1 MLQNKKAIIFDLD
14 GSLVDSMWIWK
25 EIDIEY
31 LQRFDIALPENLQ
44 SEIEGMSFSETAAYF
59 KKRFDLRDSVDK
71 IKQDWNEMAGHKYS
85 HEVKLKKGAKELLDY
100 AKAHSILLGI
110 GSSNSKELVHE
121 LVKSLDIQD
130 YFHTIVTGCDVENGK
145 PSPEIYLKASS
156 LMNIEPKH
164 CLVFEDIIPGI
175 QAALNAGMH
184 VCAVEDEYS
193 MHQKDKKMELA
204 HYYIEEFYEVF
215 SE

>member
-1 MLQNKKAIIFDLD
+1 MLQDKKAIIFDLD

-31 LQRFDIALPENLQ
+31 LKRFHIELPENLQ
-44 SEIEGMSFSETAAYF
+44 SEIEGMSFSETASYF
-59 KKRFDLRDSVDK
+59 KQRFQLQDSVEQ
-71 IKQDWNEMAGHKYS
+71 IKKDWNEMAWHKYS
-85 HEVKLKKGAKELLDY
+85 HEVQLKKGAKELLDF
-100 AKAHSILLGI
+100 AKENQILLGI

-121 LVKSLDIQD
+121 LVKTLNIAD
-130 YFHTIVTGCDVENGK
+130 YFQTIVTGCDVENGK

-156 LMNIEPKH
+156 LLQVEPKH

-175 QAALNAGMH
+175 QAALAAGMQ

-193 MHQKDKKMELA
+193 MHQKQAKIDLA

-215 SE
+215 S